1 MCVDQIQ
8 INYKAMLS
16 YEKLTAQCLHLYPV
30 AVAADCVVV
39 SGPLS
44 PVLQEWA
51 HHHRHDV

>member
-1 MCVDQIQ
+1 MYQIK
-8 INYKAMLS
+8 INNKAMLS
-16 YEKLTAQCLHLYPV
+16 YEKLTAQCLHLYLV

-44 PVLQEWA
+44 PVLQGWA